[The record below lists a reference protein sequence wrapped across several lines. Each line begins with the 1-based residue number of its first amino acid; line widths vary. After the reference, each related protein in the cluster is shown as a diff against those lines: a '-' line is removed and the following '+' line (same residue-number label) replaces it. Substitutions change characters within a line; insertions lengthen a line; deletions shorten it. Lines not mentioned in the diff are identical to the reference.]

1 MPYAAEISRTNPTC
15 FLFLID
21 QSRSMSGAMGGAPD
35 KSKADGVAESINRLL
50 YTLVL
55 RCVWG
60 QQVLERF
67 HVGVIGYGRQVV
79 SGLGGALAGRD
90 LVPISD
96 LARSPLRV
104 ESRSQLVDDGQGG
117 VQQQTVR
124 APVWFEPAADGKTP
138 MVAALDRA
146 ALLLGGFLA
155 EHPVCYPPLVINL
168 SDGEATDGN
177 PEVPAARIRQLSS
190 DDGSCLL
197 FNVHLSS
204 QPVRPIEFPDHEG
217 GLPTD
222 GAKRLFRMSSCLPPP
237 MHVPA
242 RQAGMTISAATRGF
256 VFNADLGSVI
266 RFLDIGT
273 RVDLKNSVR

>member
-21 QSRSMSGAMGGAPD
+21 QSRSMNGPMGGAPD
-35 KSKADGVAESINRLL
+35 KTKADGVAESINRLL

-60 QQVLERF
+60 QQVLDRF

-79 SGLGGALAGRD
+79 SGLSGALTGRD
-90 LVPISD
+90 LVPVSD

-104 ESRSQLVDDGQGG
+104 ESRSQAVDDGFGG
-117 VQQQTVR
+117 IQQQIVR

-138 MVAALDRA
+138 MVAALDQA

-155 EHPVCYPPLVINL
+155 EHPACYPPLVINL

-177 PEVPAARIRQLSS
+177 PEVPAARIRQLSG
-190 DDGSCLL
+190 DDGFCLL

-204 QPVRPIEFPDHEG
+204 QPSHPIEFPDSEA

-222 GAKRLFRMSSCLPPP
+222 GAKRLFRMSSPLPPP
-237 MHVPA
+237 MHTPA
-242 RQAGMTISAATRGF
+242 RQAGLMVNAATRGF
-256 VFNADLGSVI
+256 VFNADLASVI

-273 RVDLKNSVR
+273 RVDLKNSLR